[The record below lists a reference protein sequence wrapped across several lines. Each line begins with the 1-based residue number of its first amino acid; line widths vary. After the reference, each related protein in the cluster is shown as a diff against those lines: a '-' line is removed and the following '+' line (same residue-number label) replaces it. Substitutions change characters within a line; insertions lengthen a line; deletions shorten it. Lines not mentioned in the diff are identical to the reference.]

1 MVHSCILCACV
12 RVCVCVCVRVCA
24 CVRVRQALYKNL
36 LTVHKGDGGKL
47 SIGSVVVRVDSLSCD
62 TPLFPNDSPHS
73 RCYLVIDNA
82 KRTVTVFY
90 NAFINFW

>member
-1 MVHSCILCACV
+1 M
-12 RVCVCVCVRVCA
+12 
-24 CVRVRQALYKNL
+24 LYKNL
-36 LTVHKGDGGKL
+36 LTVHKGEGGKL
-47 SIGSVVVRVDSLSCD
+47 SIGSVVVQVSSIDAD

-73 RCYLVIDNA
+73 RCYLVIDSS